1 MPSYC
6 KLRMVIDLF
15 LMTRQNKLSVW
26 KALKKCSM
34 GWWKGQSLAAM
45 FAAMFVVESLNH
57 NYGTHGC
64 DQFKNPFNELQTTV
78 GQADYS

>member
-6 KLRMVIDLF
+6 KLRMVVDLF

-34 GWWKGQSLAAM
+34 GGGKGQSLATR
-45 FAAMFVVESLNH
+45 FVVENLNH
-57 NYGTHGC
+57 KYGTQGC

-78 GQADYS
+78 GQADCS